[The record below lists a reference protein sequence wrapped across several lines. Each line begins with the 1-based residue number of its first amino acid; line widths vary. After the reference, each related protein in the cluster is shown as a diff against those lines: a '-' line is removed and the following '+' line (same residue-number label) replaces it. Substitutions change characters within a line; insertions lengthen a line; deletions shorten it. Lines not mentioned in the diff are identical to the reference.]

1 MTSNTGL
8 FHTKQILQGFAL
20 LLVSILATLPVAMAD
35 DDPWA
40 SIDAAGEAHIRLYFF
55 WSSGCPHCLEARPFM
70 TDLANRYPWLE
81 LQSLEVRAH
90 RSHLQ
95 LYRELAAA
103 LGEKA
108 NSVPA
113 FLFCGT
119 MTTGFTSVDTT
130 GTTLEQSLL
139 ACHNLVQEN
148 GPKGWQTFAHQRDEA
163 PMQLPVLGDLD
174 LSSLSLP
181 AFTLVLAGLDSFN
194 PCAFFVLLFLLSLLV
209 HARSRGHMLLIG
221 GTFVLFSGLLYFIF
235 MSAWLNLFLVAGEL
249 AWVTT
254 LAGLVAVTIALIN
267 IKDFFWLH
275 RGISLSIPER
285 SKPDLYR
292 RVRGLLDNG
301 RMPALLFGTVVLALV
316 ANSYELLCTAGF
328 PMVYT
333 RVLTINELSPSAYYG
348 YLALYNAIY
357 IIPLLIIVGVFS
369 YTLGSRKL
377 SERGGRLL
385 KLLSGLMM
393 LELGLVLV
401 FAPALLNSA
410 GIAALL
416 LLTALLLTWLAARLL
431 FGKKI
436 SESI

>member
-20 LLVSILATLPVAMAD
+20 LLVSILATPPVVMAD
-35 DDPWA
+35 DAPWA

-70 TDLANRYPWLE
+70 ADLANRYPWLE